1 MDQLNM
7 LEKIYF
13 ALTIKFSYLNKY
25 DGHIQLQ
32 LKINEQ
38 LLSNLYAGDVPQNVG
53 IYLLKITW
61 LSKY

>member
-1 MDQLNM
+1 M

-25 DGHIQLQ
+25 NGHIQLQ
-32 LKINEQ
+32 LKINKQ

-53 IYLLKITW
+53 IYLLKIT
-61 LSKY
+61 